1 MNANTK
7 NAIVSVAT
15 GLAAYVPVAYTV
27 DSTLN
32 EIDEL
37 HAEET
42 GKETKPI
49 KILGNSVVAV
59 TAGWAAAIVTWIMIG
74 GIVKK

>member
-7 NAIVSVAT
+7 NAIVSIAT
-15 GLAAYVPVAYTV
+15 GLAAYIPVCYAV
-27 DSTLN
+27 DNTLS
-32 EIDEL
+32 EIDEI

-42 GKETKPI
+42 GKETKGI
-49 KILGNSVVAV
+49 KTLSNSAVAV
-59 TAGWAAAIVTWIMIG
+59 TAGWAAAIVTWIMVG

>member
-1 MNANTK
+1 MTSTTK
-7 NAIVSVAT
+7 NAIIGITT

-27 DSTLN
+27 DNTLN
-32 EIDEL
+32 KIDEL

-49 KILGNSVVAV
+49 KILGNSAVAV